1 MRLEKVVSVP
11 SYMAT
16 LTVPNRVES
25 VRPATAFLVQAAR
38 AMQVPAAA
46 EPVFEVAISEAIT
59 NAVKHGGKDCAD
71 ATIRCDIELENR
83 QLTLRIIDGG
93 SGFQPCA
100 ATMPEVA
107 AERID
112 SLREAGYGLPIIQT
126 VFPIVRAVT
135 VDGRF
140 GIELELKY

>member
-1 MRLEKVVSVP
+1 
-11 SYMAT
+11 MAT

-59 NAVKHGGKDCAD
+59 NAVKHGGKNRED
-71 ATIRCDIELENR
+71 ATITCDIELEDR
-83 QLTLRIIDGG
+83 QLILRIIDGG
-93 SGFQPCA
+93 SGFQPSP
-100 ATMPEVA
+100 ATMPEVTP
-107 AERID
+107 ERVE

-135 VDGRF
+135 IDGKF
-140 GIELELKY
+140 GIELKLKY